1 MTNTYANLDR
11 ILLPLDGSTAA
22 ASIVPYIERLAGMLG
37 ARINLLGVIPEP
49 PSDMPSDVTGSAHPG
64 VVMQYLEV
72 IKRQLEEHD
81 IRAEVEVQEGQATA
95 EILACAKARH
105 CGLIALS
112 TRGRSATG
120 PNLLGITTDRVIR
133 SSPAPVL
140 VIPPDED
147 GGARAPA
154 GGLKTVIVG
163 LDGSE
168 TAATS
173 LAPARQ
179 IARALNVE
187 IVVVRATPPVDSLG
201 GAATYFD
208 SVSHHAEQYVKRVA
222 ERLTAEGFSARTVV
236 GSLSAQEQLL
246 RVADDSEEPLIILST
261 RGWSNRAD
269 WQLGSVT
276 DRVVRTARHPAL
288 IIPPAG
294 RSEVG

>member
-1 MTNTYANLDR
+1 MTNSHANLDR
-11 ILLPLDGSTAA
+11 ILLPLDGSEAA
-22 ASIVPYIERLAGMLG
+22 ASIVPYVERLATMLG
-37 ARINLLGVIPEP
+37 ADVNLLGVIPEAP
-49 PSDMPSDVTGSAHPG
+49 ADLPDDVAGPADTSA
-64 VVMQYLEV
+64 VTQYLEG
-72 IKRQLEEHD
+72 IKHQLED
-81 IRAEVEVQEGQATA
+81 GDVLSALVEVQEGQASS
-95 EILACAKARH
+95 EILACAENRS
-105 CGLIALS
+105 CGLIALA

-147 GGARAPA
+147 GGSVSPA
-154 GGLKTVIVG
+154 GTVKTVIVG

-173 LAPARQ
+173 LGPARQ
-179 IARALNVE
+179 WARELDLE
-187 IVVVRATPPVDSLG
+187 IVLVRATPPVDPLG

-208 SVSHHAEQYVKRVA
+208 SVTHHAERYVKQIA
-222 ERLTAEGFSARTVV
+222 DQLAADGLSARTVV
-236 GSLSAQEQLL
+236 GPHSAQEQLL
-246 RVADDSEEPLIILST
+246 EVADEVEEPLLILST

-276 DRVVRTARHPAL
+276 DRVVRTAKHPVL

-294 RSEVG
+294 RA